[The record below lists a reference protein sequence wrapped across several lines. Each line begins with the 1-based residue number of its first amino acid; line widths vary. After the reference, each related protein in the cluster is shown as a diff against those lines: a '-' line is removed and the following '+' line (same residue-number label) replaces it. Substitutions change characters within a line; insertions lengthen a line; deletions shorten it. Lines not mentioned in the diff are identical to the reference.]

1 MVSEQFEVGVDAES
15 SHTRTPLKIALIQRG
30 LILNPRNVLIQPL
43 IHSQGFARRVT
54 KSSVILREQ
63 AWDHFAVS
71 HDRNRTASARMIF
84 LCEVDA

>member
-15 SHTRTPLKIALIQRG
+15 SHTRTPLKIAFIERR
-30 LILNPRNVLIQPL
+30 LILSLRNVLIQPL
-43 IHSQGFARRVT
+43 PNRQVSRYPVHFVL
-54 KSSVILREQ
+54 VLREQ

-71 HDRNRTASARMIF
+71 HDRNWTASAGMIF